1 MDILV
6 INGPNLNLLG
16 TRQTDIYG
24 NKSYEELCNEIKHYA
39 EKKAVNVE
47 IQQTNLEGIIIDL
60 LHYAHDKKMAGVILN
75 AAAYTHSSYAIY
87 DAILAIDVPVVEVH
101 ISDPKTR
108 KEAFRHTSIIEP
120 ACIKT
125 FSGEGLNS
133 YLKAMDILRG
143 LNNAA

>member
-16 TRQTDIYG
+16 TRQVDIYG
-24 NKSYEELCNEIKHYA
+24 QQTYRELCDEIKHYA
-39 EKKAVNVE
+39 HQKKVNIE

-60 LHYAHDKKMAGVILN
+60 LHYAHHKKMDGIILN

-101 ISDPKTR
+101 LSDPKR
-108 KEAFRHTSIIEP
+108 RDEAFRHVSMIES

-125 FSGEGLNS
+125 FSGEGVNS
-133 YLKAMDILRG
+133 YFKALDALKADKD
-143 LNNAA
+143 AT